1 MKILVLIKQIPD
13 INKITFDSRTMRIV
27 REGVPLMFNSF
38 DKKAVEEAIRI
49 KEKTGS
55 EVVVATMGPPSAGE
69 ILNESL
75 RMGADTAYLVTD
87 RKFAG
92 SDTWVT
98 AKILS
103 KVVEYVK
110 PDLVLAGKYSLD
122 GETSQVPPEIAFMTG
137 MKFKSSVFT
146 IEFSEDK
153 KTLILGQDRE
163 DGINRYEGTL
173 PAVLSVSEKINRAR
187 SIKPETPDM
196 TSRIV
201 MLDAE
206 KLGIDFTGTDASP
219 TVVTG
224 TSEVRN
230 LRTVKFLN
238 PGKEAYEKI
247 VEMINEKKSG
257 GKSETI
263 DNSSTGKNGSV
274 MGIALDDPV
283 VSIEIASK
291 ICEISKGKDLEVIM
305 AGNVDPEKLKGMPCN
320 RYVSVKSR
328 GNDTFAGSIIKIM
341 EKEKPE
347 FVIFPSTIDGRE
359 IAARIA
365 GEKSLGLTADCI
377 DLKYDGKQLVQLKPA
392 FGGGIVAEIVSRT
405 KPAMATVRPGM
416 FLKYRGTVDFKLD
429 HADSSGNESFR
440 LLEKVPVPPEYKPL
454 SSSSAVIGLGRGIK
468 KRDFVQKALE
478 LSRKLGT
485 SVGATRPI
493 VDMGFVPRQ
502 QQIGLTGS
510 SISSDLYINL
520 GVSGQDNHVVG
531 LRYVH
536 TIVSVNVDPEAP
548 IFKYSDYGIVSDVNE
563 FTDGFLHYLN
573 EKGM

>member
-1 MKILVLIKQIPD
+1 MKILVLVKQIPD
-13 INKITFDSRTMRIV
+13 INKITFDSKTMRIV

-75 RMGADTAYLVTD
+75 RMGADTAYLITD

-98 AKILS
+98 ARILS
-103 KVVEYVK
+103 RVVEYVK

-137 MKFKSSVFT
+137 MKFKSSVFK
-146 IEFSEDK
+146 IEFSEDM
-153 KTLILGQDRE
+153 KTMTLEQDRE

-187 SIKPETPDM
+187 AIKPETPDM
-196 TSRIV
+196 TSKIV
-201 MLDAE
+201 MLNAE
-206 KLGIDFTGTDASP
+206 KLGIDFTGMDASP

-230 LRTVKFLN
+230 LRSVKFLT

-247 VEMINEKKSG
+247 LEIMNEKKSG
-257 GKSETI
+257 SKEEKI
-263 DNSSTGKNGSV
+263 DNSLNGKNGTV
-274 MGIALDDPV
+274 MGIALNDPEV
-283 VSIEIASK
+283 AIEIASK
-291 ICEISKGKDLEVIM
+291 ICEISKGRDLEMVM
-305 AGNVDPEKLKGMPCN
+305 AGNLDPEKLKGMPCN
-320 RYVSVKSR
+320 RYIRIKSS

-365 GEKSLGLTADCI
+365 AEKSLGLTADCI

-392 FGGGIVAEIVSRT
+392 FGGGIVADIVSRT

-416 FLKYRGTVDFKLD
+416 FLKYSGTENFMVEDME
-429 HADSSGNESFR
+429 SSGSESFR
-440 LLEKVPVPPEYKPL
+440 LLENIPVPSEYMPL
-454 SSSSAVIGLGRGIK
+454 SSSSTVIGLGRGIK

-478 LSRKLGT
+478 LGRKLG
-485 SVGATRPI
+485 SAVGATRPI

-548 IFKYSDYGIVSDVNE
+548 IFRYSDYGIICDINE
-563 FTDGFLHYLN
+563 FTDGFIQYFN